1 MCSQLVRSWELRGMC
16 ECVSEKPFF
25 LKDFFCIIVVI
36 NVQLFII
43 SSMLHLA
50 EDSISSIQ

>member
-1 MCSQLVRSWELRGMC
+1 M
-16 ECVSEKPFF
+16 SEKPFF

-36 NVQLFII
+36 IVVQLFII